1 MTDPVAPTFEQMRAR
16 NLPAMLAA
24 VARWIEDAQ
33 THPDG
38 ARLLA
43 RKADWVEGELRALSR
58 SAEADEE
65 PPPYLDG
72 LTASDLIVAQGKL
85 QDAANRLQQRAA

>member
-24 VARWIEDAQ
+24 VARWIDDAQ

-38 ARLLA
+38 PRLLHA
-43 RKADWVEGELRALSR
+43 KADWVESQLGELDRAAGLDLDTPSH
-58 SAEADEE
+58 
-65 PPPYLDG
+65 LDG
-72 LTASDLIVAQGKL
+72 LTAPDLIVARGRL